1 MTQPVMYVTS
11 GPELVAKYH
20 FLCRTPFKI
29 GDQSFLG
36 EGITEEQHHQ
46 AIRVG
51 NIYVSDLVGGQPIV
65 CRQSMLELLFNEPQL
80 LIVYR
85 VALEID
91 MVYAPTPE
99 ERAAFQRLTVDDM
112 IAIQDGETIYIDEG
126 RNNAPTEEVLHGE
139 PMDVDNLHRA
149 FPNIT
154 PRNVQGHGIP
164 LEEEVTEEQFDAN
177 GISETQ
183 QNYEVNVT
191 PAPRP
196 TNGAL
201 GLPIGPNLRVNA
213 PTTPTSVLVV
223 HDDEASYTGSSDG
236 LNNGNNNRGL
246 APLIPMR
253 ESVIN
258 ISQALEQG
266 CSKAK
271 LNTFIISPKFV

>member
-1 MTQPVMYVTS
+1 M
-11 GPELVAKYH
+11 
-20 FLCRTPFKI
+20 
-29 GDQSFLG
+29 
-36 EGITEEQHHQ
+36 
-46 AIRVG
+46 
-51 NIYVSDLVGGQPIV
+51 
-65 CRQSMLELLFNEPQL
+65 
-80 LIVYR
+80 
-85 VALEID
+85 
-91 MVYAPTPE
+91 
-99 ERAAFQRLTVDDM
+99 
-112 IAIQDGETIYIDEG
+112 
-126 RNNAPTEEVLHGE
+126 
-139 PMDVDNLHRA
+139 
-149 FPNIT
+149 
-154 PRNVQGHGIP
+154 
-164 LEEEVTEEQFDAN
+164 TEEQFDAN